1 MEKVSIRCP
10 ACGRRLF
17 DVDVDRESA
26 GAVSIRCPRCKSFA
40 QVDLSLYNKY
50 RVSRTAST
58 SASVS
63 VSEPKPAPS
72 EREE

>member
-17 DVDVDRESA
+17 DINMERESA
-26 GAVSIRCPRCKSFA
+26 GAICIRCPRCKSFT

-50 RVSRTAST
+50 RVSRTASE

-72 EREE
+72 ERED

>member
-26 GAVSIRCPRCKSFA
+26 GAVSIRCPRCKSFTH
-40 QVDLSLYNKY
+40 VDLSLYN
-50 RVSRTAST
+50 RGQVAQVAST
-58 SASVS
+58 PARVS
-63 VSEPKPAPS
+63 VSEPKLAPS